1 MANFTDFNNSFTALP
16 STGDLAL
23 KKDVDSVKQSIKN
36 LIFTD
41 KGERLMQPDIGCKI
55 RSLLFDNYTPQ
66 TSITARQIISETVEK
81 YEPRAEII
89 NIKISPDPDNNYLF
103 ISVVFNLI
111 NNQDQ
116 QVLDLEIERIR

>member
-1 MANFTDFNNSFTALP
+1 MATFTDFNNSFAFLP

-36 LIFTD
+36 LILTD
-41 KGERLMQPDIGCKI
+41 KGERLMQPDIGCKV
-55 RSLLFDNYTPQ
+55 RSLLFDNFSPQ
-66 TSITARQIISETVEK
+66 TKIVARQTITETIEQ
-81 YEPRAEII
+81 YEPRAELI
-89 NIKISPDPDNNYLF
+89 NISISPDPDNNYMF
-103 ISVVFNLI
+103 ISIVFNLI